1 MKLTRIN
8 YSSGAPL
15 EEEAGYSRVVKAGP
29 FVYVGDAYAQ
39 TKYVLDK
46 QVKLLK
52 KAGAKPE
59 EVVKVKAYTTDM
71 SLSSEIGKAYGGRNV
86 TI

>member
-15 EEEAGYSRVVKAGP
+15 EEEAGYSRVVKSGP

-39 TKYVLDK
+39 AKYVLDK

-52 KAGAKPE
+52 EAGAKPE
-59 EVVKVKAYTTDM
+59 KVVKVKAYTTDM
-71 SLSSEIGKAYGGRNV
+71 SLSSEIGKA
-86 TI
+86 

>member
-1 MKLTRIN
+1 MKHMQESTMKLTRIN

-39 TKYVLDK
+39 AKYVLDK

-52 KAGAKPE
+52 EAGAKPE
-59 EVVKVKAYTTDM
+59 EVV
-71 SLSSEIGKAYGGRNV
+71 NV
-86 TI
+86 NI